1 MKNTHNIIILTS
13 LLSLTVLSG
22 CSNNSSDDAS
32 DIPERIAPESISFD
46 WQKPYEG
53 IIKEFQ
59 SSEDCSENSAFD
71 LVDLDGD
78 HSPELIISSSTES
91 KAVCRIYTCKNGTSS
106 ELGEICKGG
115 KVIWLPEMELYKDEY
130 QGESFTIGSYLSL
143 ENGEF
148 TEKLNYFTSNNI
160 SSVKHTINGE
170 DLLLPDYE
178 EKLKPY
184 NEAYTVVYGRKY
196 GFGENAVKTAL
207 YRSESWG
214 AVITSAERDA
224 YRGKLNEYLEAC
236 ESSGE
241 DAAFELFDVNN
252 DNIPELV
259 ISQGSSE
266 SSKCLIYS
274 ILDGR
279 IAVSDHIGYAGAV
292 SYDFAQNIMFYPT
305 EENKY
310 VCASMSGEPIDSA
323 VTVDSL
329 IDRAD
334 FGRRYPL
341 TAENIQLA
349 LN

>member
-1 MKNTHNIIILTS
+1 M
-13 LLSLTVLSG
+13 TVFSG
-22 CSNNSSDDAS
+22 CSVNSSDNAS
-32 DIPERIAPESISFD
+32 NVPERTAPESISFD
-46 WQKPYEG
+46 WQKPYES
-53 IIKEFQ
+53 IINDFK

-78 HSPELIISSSTES
+78 HSPELIISPSTEP
-91 KAVCRIYTCKNGTSS
+91 KTVCRIYTCKNGVSS
-106 ELGEICKGG
+106 ELGEICNDG

-130 QGESFTIGSYLSL
+130 QGDGFTFGSYLAL
-143 ENGEF
+143 EGGEF
-148 TEKLNYFTSNNI
+148 TEKLSYYTSNNI

-184 NEAYTVVYGRKY
+184 NEAYTVIYGRKY

-214 AVITSAERDA
+214 AVITSAEKNA
-224 YRGKLNEYLEAC
+224 YRDKLNEYLEGS

-252 DNIPELV
+252 DSIPELV

-266 SSKCLIYS
+266 NSKCLIYS
-274 ILDGR
+274 ILDGK
-279 IAVSDHIGYAGAV
+279 IAVFNPIGYAGTV
-292 SYDFAQNIMFYPT
+292 SYDFSQNIMFYQI

-310 VCASMSGEPIDSA
+310 TCASLSDESLIAS
-323 VTVDSL
+323 VNVDSL
-329 IDRAD
+329 TDRAD

>member
-1 MKNTHNIIILTS
+1 MKNTRNIIILTS
-13 LLSLTVLSG
+13 LLSLTAFSG
-22 CSNNSSDDAS
+22 CSKTSSDNTPNE
-32 DIPERIAPESISFD
+32 PERVAPESISFD
-46 WQKPYEG
+46 WQKPYES
-53 IIKEFQ
+53 IIKDFQ

-78 HSPELIISSSTES
+78 HSPELIISPSTEP
-91 KAVCRIYTCKNGTSS
+91 KAVCRIYTCKSGTSS
-106 ELGEICKGG
+106 ELGELCKGG
-115 KVIWLPEMELYKDEY
+115 KVVWLPEMELYKDEY

-148 TEKLNYFTSNNI
+148 TEKLNYYTSNNI
-160 SSVKHTINGE
+160 SSVKHTINGDE
-170 DLLLPDYE
+170 LLLPDYE

-184 NEAYTVVYGRKY
+184 NDAYTVVYGRKY

-274 ILDGR
+274 ISEGN
-279 IAVSDHIGYAGAV
+279 IAVSDPIGYAGAV
-292 SYDFAQNIMFYPT
+292 SYDFAQNIMFYQT

-310 VCASMSGEPIDSA
+310 ACASLSDEPIDSNI
-323 VTVDSL
+323 TVDSL
-329 IDRAD
+329 TDRAE

>member
-1 MKNTHNIIILTS
+1 MRNTHNIIILTS
-13 LLSLTVLSG
+13 LLSLTLFSG
-22 CSNNSSDDAS
+22 CSKNSSDNSS
-32 DIPERIAPESISFD
+32 DPPERTAPESISFD
-46 WQKPYEG
+46 WQKPYES
-53 IIKEFQ
+53 IINDFK
-59 SSEDCSENSAFD
+59 SSEDCSNNSAFD
-71 LVDLDGD
+71 LADLDGD
-78 HSPELIISSSTES
+78 HSPELIISTSTEP
-91 KAVCRIYTCKNGTSS
+91 KAVCRIYTCKNGASS
-106 ELGEICKGG
+106 ELGEICNGG
-115 KVIWLPEMELYKDEY
+115 KVVWLPEMELYKDEY
-130 QGESFTIGSYLSL
+130 QGDSFTFGSYLAL

-148 TEKLNYFTSNNI
+148 TEKLNYYTSNNI

-170 DLLLPDYE
+170 ELLLPDYE

-184 NEAYTVVYGRKY
+184 NDAYTVIYGRKY

-214 AVITSAERDA
+214 AVVTADEKKA
-224 YRGKLNEYLEAC
+224 YRDKLNEYLEAS

-241 DAAFELFDVNN
+241 DAAFELFDVSN
-252 DNIPELV
+252 DGIPELV

-266 SSKCLIYS
+266 NSKCLIYS

-279 IAVSDHIGYAGAV
+279 IAVSDPIGYAGIV
-292 SYDFAQNIMFYPT
+292 SCDLAQNIMFYPT

>member
-1 MKNTHNIIILTS
+1 MRNTRNIIILTS
-13 LLSLTVLSG
+13 LLSLTVFSG
-22 CSNNSSDDAS
+22 CSKNSSDNGS
-32 DIPERIAPESISFD
+32 NEPERTSPESISFD
-46 WQKPYEG
+46 WQKPYES
-53 IIKEFQ
+53 IIKDFQ
-59 SSEDCSENSAFD
+59 SSEDYSENSAFD

-78 HSPELIISSSTES
+78 HSPELIISLSTEP
-91 KAVCRIYTCKNGTSS
+91 KAVCRIYTCKNGASS
-106 ELGEICKGG
+106 ELDEICNDGR
-115 KVIWLPEMELYKDEY
+115 VIWLPEMNLYKDEY
-130 QGESFTIGSYLSL
+130 QGDSFTIGSYLSL
-143 ENGEF
+143 EDDEF
-148 TEKLNYFTSNNI
+148 IEKINYYTSNNI

-184 NEAYTVVYGRKY
+184 NEAYTVIYGRKY

-214 AVITSAERDA
+214 AVITSAEKNA
-224 YRGKLNEYLEAC
+224 YRDKLNEYLEVS

-241 DAAFELFDVNN
+241 DAAFELFDINN

-274 ILDGR
+274 ILDGK
-279 IAVSDHIGYAGAV
+279 IAISDPIGYAGTV
-292 SYDFAQNIMFYPT
+292 SYDFAQNIMFYQT

-310 VCASMSGEPIDSA
+310 ACASLSGEPIDSNI
-323 VTVDSL
+323 TVDSL
-329 IDRAD
+329 TDRAE